1 MGKFLFWALVIFG
14 VLMLTRMLTHY
25 TAQRQVKRDQ
35 ARAPKAQPLTKPE
48 EMVSCAHCHIFLP
61 QSEAIKAGELFFCC
75 EEHAK
80 AGARAQPSQHS
91 S

>member
-14 VLMLTRMLTHY
+14 VLIVTRLLTHY

-61 QSEAIKAGELFFCC
+61 QSEAVQQGELFFCC
-75 EEHAK
+75 QEHAS
-80 AGARAQPSQHS
+80 AGARTKSSQS